1 MPPANSPPSCGA
13 LDIAAMS
20 DADGPAPPPGGLGA
34 EAIPPP
40 PPPPAFVLP
49 SMTGADLQQRASG
62 QSCSSYQQFALKLYS
77 LVDRYC
83 MPEA

>member
-40 PPPPAFVLP
+40 PPPLAFVLP
-49 SMTGADLQQRASG
+49 SMIGADLKQRASS
-62 QSCSSYQQFALKLYS
+62 QSRPPYQHFELKL
-77 LVDRYC
+77 
-83 MPEA
+83 